1 LVSFVKQIDWMEP
14 LLFYAAGKRIAFEN
28 RCYFADP
35 AQHVIFAGIGS
46 VFTIATTSHKRFQT
60 ARDEWDKVKEKAF
73 VQREKYEF
81 GTGPLLFGGF
91 SFDQEKEKTDL
102 WKEFDDTTFSLP
114 AFLLTVKNEKAWL
127 TMNTFVSA
135 TDCAETL
142 YNEIVSLEEKIFE
155 ESKCALEGSKLKVTS

>member
-1 LVSFVKQIDWMEP
+1 MIQTKQKGLQEVLSAAIKHATDEKILVSFVKQIDWMDP
-14 LLFYAAGKRIAFEN
+14 LLFYAAGKRISFEN

-46 VFTIATTSHKRFQT
+46 VFTIATASHKRFQT
-60 ARDEWDKVKEKAF
+60 ARDEWDKVKEKSF

-114 AFLLTVKNEKAWL
+114 AFLLTVKMKSMVNNEYIRFSNRL
-127 TMNTFVSA
+127 CRN
-135 TDCAETL
+135 
-142 YNEIVSLEEKIFE
+142 SL
-155 ESKCALEGSKLKVTS
+155 